1 LLPAANRAAAAR
13 APLKS
18 VAIVPIL
25 SVEHGAP
32 VPGPLVSTPGKEGS
46 VSLDIKRVLKEM
58 ITRGASDL
66 HLKVATPPNL
76 RINGALVML
85 DVPPP
90 TVQDM
95 VAVAQQILTPAQREL
110 FEKTRE
116 IDFAFGVPGVARF
129 RANFYVQRGSIAM
142 VFRHVPV
149 DIRTLEDLGLPLVLR
164 ELALKPRGMILVTGT
179 VGSGKSTTL
188 ASLVDIIN
196 TESSAHV
203 ITIEDPIEFLHKD
216 KKSLISQREVGA
228 DTTSYGDALR
238 HVLRQDPDCILIGEI
253 RDADSM
259 KVALTAA
266 DTGHLVLST
275 MHTTDATQ
283 TISRIISFFPPHQ
296 HQEIRY
302 LVASTLQAVISQRL
316 VADPQGERRYPAVEV
331 MINTSTIREYIRE
344 PEKTVLIRQAI
355 QEGFVQYQ
363 MQTFDQSLMQLYKQG
378 KITLDSAMHASSN
391 PHEFM
396 LRVKGIQASSDKT
409 WERFETG
416 GGVPA
421 EVPEGLR

>member
-1 LLPAANRAAAAR
+1 
-13 APLKS
+13 
-18 VAIVPIL
+18 
-25 SVEHGAP
+25 
-32 VPGPLVSTPGKEGS
+32 
-46 VSLDIKRVLKEM
+46 VSLDIKRILNEM
-58 ITRGASDL
+58 ISRGASDL
-66 HLKVATPPNL
+66 HLKVASPPVLRVNGNL
-76 RINGALVML
+76 VYMDLPA
-85 DVPPP
+85 PS
-90 TVQDM
+90 VQEM

-110 FEKTRE
+110 FEATRE

-149 DIRTLEDLGLPLVLR
+149 QIKSLDDLELPPVIRDL
-164 ELALKPRGMILVTGT
+164 AMKPRGLILITGT

-188 ASLVDIIN
+188 ATMVDIIN
-196 TESSAHV
+196 TDRSSHV
-203 ITIEDPIEFLHKD
+203 VTIEDPIEFLHRD
-216 KKSLISQREVGA
+216 KRSIVSQREVGA
-228 DTTSYGDALR
+228 DTGSYAEALR
-238 HVLRQDPDCILIGEI
+238 HILRQDPDVILIGEI

-259 KVALTAA
+259 KIALTAA

-316 VADPQGERRYPAVEV
+316 VASPTGERRFPAVE
-331 MINTSTIREYIRE
+331 ILIATSTIREFIRD
-344 PEKTVLIRQAI
+344 PEKTILIRQAI

-363 MQTFDQSLMQLYKQG
+363 MQTFDQSLMQLVKEDR
-378 KITLDSAMHASSN
+378 INVESALQASSN

-396 LRVKGIQASSDKT
+396 LRLKGIQASSDTT
-409 WERFETG
+409 WDRFEQNAPPPPPQPVG
-416 GGVPA
+416 KGA
-421 EVPEGLR
+421 